1 MDTKLNNTRNARVV
15 VTQYAYLEP
24 SPPDD
29 NGQGGGGEVTL
40 FHESGEIKLTEEEFV
55 KEYGK
60 GSTMKYV
67 GILTGS
73 RDCVLN
79 TNDNTTA
86 SHITL
91 TTVPQYPN
99 QKPREVYSA
108 TNYHHLCLYTG
119 SAIGRAHTE
128 SVETYNGTAKGATGY
143 EKTVCNARAGV
154 TFRVTKTNKNK
165 ELSELRD
172 TRLIILPNPA
182 SLNMFNSFNSS
193 RVNLAIHLEMDLLFV
208 MKMMI
213 SINCRYRQD
222 NLDLVHTNF
231 LWLFFDKSRDT
242 YHSQFNLCVNAPY
255 AFAHEIASIFKMAN
269 SLNVV
274 EKANAVLS
282 TLPNQNETKCH
293 HHRTLSQED
302 LENYLWELPDCFDS
316 NSQSQVRYCVYCYLR
331 LLYMENTSKMPRVLK
346 ITSHKNKLN
355 EEMMRIVKSSQRNLK
370 ELSTVNEA
378 IQNLCAIQIDHMKQ
392 NPLCLRS
399 PAVVPDD
406 DVFNFTNYS
415 LMEIFRL
422 YSHNQL
428 DNQPFETLYHLMNKF
443 GKMTLLILIRN
454 NNNNTVGSNIEG
466 ELLDINYV
474 GPNPNNMLVYG
485 YHSLDA
491 QTNGNDHFN
500 LDSLRRIP
508 SKLHPSGVG
517 AAIQLDMLVRD
528 SVLRKSLLTRHVLDQ
543 LTKEIKLF
551 KEKFDN
557 ISFDVNAHSDL
568 CHIPKSYKLRAPS
581 NMCLEVTNFEQFQD
595 QMGVNGNA
603 IGNRI
608 LRRGSVRDSSK
619 VFLLNDKILVFESLT
634 KETKIQEAD
643 TRYLDQ
649 VRVGVYDIET
659 TSIDADDAVAG
670 ITSIGLAVTGGKNME
685 IIKSF
690 VFVLGDESLQQD
702 TEAELIRYDKSQ
714 TDLFAEKE
722 AKGEKLCPS
731 FSYMKER
738 CGLKNTTVVSCP
750 TERDLIVNFSS
761 FMNRDIDVDFLS
773 GYNIKSFDHP
783 YLFYRACKI
792 TYEMIVELGQFKTAV
807 EQNHRDVMATC
818 GMIVNAFRNSQS
830 KKIQQ
835 RLNRQLEDLRTT
847 LVKGTERMELLERQV
862 NQMVGKKGFFGL
874 FNLEWFIKSDARQQT
889 VVWELL
895 KKEYR
900 AHMNAGWD
908 PTHKRLTTYQK
919 LMSASVLTSYF
930 DIYDAVLKNYSGHL
944 SLKLNDILKTVCG
957 IDANQKLQIKA
968 DVLLRYPKLSQEK
981 QAQIHVYCLKDC
993 WLTAYLQKKLGIVL
1007 NGLQFSSWSGYS
1019 MSSVFAAVHT
1029 QSKLLSG
1036 ILNKATPTKLLHS
1049 KPVNRKP
1056 FNNHRLNIEG
1066 GLVAEPLVSQCA
1078 ATTVDFSSLY
1088 PSNMA
1093 NNNLC
1098 QSTSVYHG
1106 QIIQSLDE
1114 LIEHH
1119 KAAAAALSSSSSSAE
1134 EELET
1139 YDKALN
1145 DVYELYNPHDICC
1158 QLWMKG
1164 DPETVKMVFQ
1174 EQREKVSCNT
1184 IINSE
1189 KDNDVLDDDAVT
1201 TNKKKRKR
1209 SDASDMENEEEKEE
1223 EEEEKEEEK
1232 TRRRLKKAKKDHSK
1246 RQVGVGNN
1254 GDDNDDDKHDYA
1266 FDQELNCDFTL
1277 GGEDGG
1283 EYYNE
1288 FVVADAPP
1296 ENIEGMNMNTIHR
1309 ATDMCC
1315 YPSES
1320 CCPTSQFIAA
1330 RAEDSHVQPG
1340 SLEYMV
1346 PFIPTFCTKKP
1357 SLVSTIT
1364 NGALKTLEE
1373 LFMHLERDFGLET
1386 VPSSQNRLERL
1397 NQRLRERTYSPD
1409 SVKDL
1414 AVVKW
1419 ARRLIDV
1426 GSYYRAWFCKA
1437 SVRLGI
1443 APELQIR
1450 LKKVRGV
1457 HKKMAKVAKDEYDR
1471 DLQDKTQNF
1480 IKLIMNSLYGI
1491 TAALNCPAT
1500 CHYVNGSVITFSGRR
1515 TFLNILPTLRRFLP
1529 LLVTV
1534 YGDTDS
1540 AFIENNWDVI
1550 AHKLMIEND
1559 AKFVEVDFQAER
1571 NIASFY
1577 ADIVNRKTKGV
1588 FFEKSVTG
1596 GKAMMNIEQERH
1608 ALHVNLDKKKCYFM
1622 LYWRNGSKDMEKL
1635 ESKLTEINNA
1645 ATSEEAE
1652 ILCQEFNDSSSSSS
1666 LTNTWGGA
1674 IRISKTT
1681 MFSGDVRPTF
1691 PHTEEF
1697 VKEFGE
1703 ESVNKLKAS
1712 FYTVKVELLA
1722 MTTAYFNMFMKYP
1735 PTKWVSVDKNQPLD
1749 QQLLQKASSLKGLL
1763 AVYLKGLY
1771 VKDSLSIMS
1780 KQIKLQEFFR
1790 TLSDGQIDYLD
1801 HLADNI
1807 KEFLNGKGVGDTFTV
1822 GAVKTINS
1830 NKSPGPNHLA
1840 VAVHNDLLPAERAI
1854 RTREKTFFANFAQ
1867 TKWFVN
1873 NLLLKAEGNTLGGW
1887 YKITKQDKKTWNGEE
1902 MRGVLTCYSA
1912 ITLGCIPNFPAC
1924 LLTNF
1929 KQLVD
1934 DAEKTFTNRLH
1945 RIVDI
1950 ILGDKLVV
1958 NSDQLCFASG
1968 QNVEREHRRFANTN
1982 NTSYRQR
1989 RRSENEWDSAVKL
2002 AKIKTA
2008 QRLLPKETDTK
2019 SQYRAL
2025 NKNKKKNKN
2034 SSAEK
2039 LTFKLTSWD
2048 NGILEI
2054 TKVLYTTNQIS
2065 EDRTVEV
2072 LARQYESVK
2081 SKGKGAV
2088 SERLEMALEDVNNVN
2103 IRVKEDLVDILKKL
2117 ELFATIYMI
2126 LNHGSVF
2133 LNCRDQHCDQVHET
2147 VPPSAKKKRKLALS
2161 SLSSSS
2167 SDTPTTPLSAP
2178 TRLNCSESKTNFY
2191 KAIAMKD
2198 YEGSIKKLVNTLV
2211 NFSPNILD
2219 MVDICAKRVI
2229 EHADACTL
2237 SLNRASIV
2245 KMMVDPYS
2253 CNGVCKEAL
2262 VIVFMSSYLYEV
2274 FVATVLQH
2282 DFDTLEELVTMC
2294 GGLSEWN
2301 KFHAKRFGHTTET
2314 FSQTHTKDERVN
2326 PLQPFLRRQ
2335 QQQQNQQQ
2343 SIWTSEKTYD
2353 FLRRITVNPQANA
2366 CDSTYNVQMLSLPK
2380 HIERHEMLVS
2390 ATNRYV
2396 SLVPGITN
2404 TRELALVAC
2413 VVCHRVEELVVSQPK
2428 AA

>member
-1 MDTKLNNTRNARVV
+1 MDLKLNNTVPVTV

-24 SPPDD
+24 SPPD
-29 NGQGGGGEVTL
+29 GQEGGGEVTV
-40 FHESGEIKLTEEEFV
+40 FHESGETKLAKKDFV

-60 GSTMKYV
+60 GSTMEYV
-67 GILTGS
+67 GVLTGS

-79 TNDNTTA
+79 ANDNTTA

-91 TTVPQYPN
+91 TTVPQYSN

-119 SAIGRAHTE
+119 SAISRVHTE
-128 SVETYNGTAKGATGY
+128 SVETYNGTAKGAIGC

-154 TFRVTKTNKNK
+154 TFRVTKTDENK

-172 TRLIILPNPA
+172 TRLFSLPNPA
-182 SLNMFNSFNSS
+182 SLNVFNSFNSS
-193 RVNLAIHLEMDLLFV
+193 RINLAIHLEMDLLFV
-208 MKMMI
+208 LKMMI

-231 LWLFFDKSRDT
+231 LWLFFDKSRDN
-242 YHSQFNLCVNAPY
+242 YHSQSNMCVDAPY
-255 AFAHEIASIFKMAN
+255 AFAHEIASIFKTAN
-269 SLNVV
+269 SPKVV
-274 EKANAVLS
+274 ENANAVLS
-282 TLPNQNETKCH
+282 TPPNQNGTKCH
-293 HHRTLSQED
+293 HHKTLPQENP
-302 LENYLWELPDCFDS
+302 EKYLWKLPDCFDPK
-316 NSQSQVRYCVYCYLR
+316 SQNQDRCCVYCYLR
-331 LLYMENTSKMPRVLK
+331 LLYVENTPRMPNVLK
-346 ITSHKNKLN
+346 ITTHRKKLDR
-355 EEMMRIVKSSQRNLK
+355 MMRAINSPQKNLR
-370 ELSTVNEA
+370 ELSAVNEA
-378 IQNLCAIQIDHMKQ
+378 IQNLCAIQIDHMQQ
-392 NPLCLRS
+392 NPICLRS
-399 PAVVPDD
+399 PAVVPDV

-422 YSHNQL
+422 YSHNHL
-428 DNQPFETLYHLMNKF
+428 DNQPAKTLYHLMNNF
-443 GKMTLLILIRN
+443 GKMTLLTLIRN
-454 NNNNTVGSNIEG
+454 NNDIVGSIIKG
-466 ELLDINYV
+466 KFLDIDYV
-474 GPNPNNMLVYG
+474 GPNPNNVLVYG
-485 YHSLDA
+485 YHSLDS
-491 QTNGNDHFN
+491 QINGNDHFN
-500 LDSLRRIP
+500 FDSLRRIP
-508 SKLHPSGVG
+508 SKLHPNGVG
-517 AAIQLDMLVRD
+517 AAIQLDTLVRD
-528 SVLRKSLLTRHVLDQ
+528 SVLRKSAQTIHVVDQ

-557 ISFDVNAHSDL
+557 IFFDMNAHSDL

-581 NMCLEVTNFEQFQD
+581 NMCLEVANFEQFQD
-595 QMGVNGNA
+595 QVGVNGNA

-608 LRRGSVRDSSK
+608 LRRGSVRDGSK
-619 VFLLNDKILVFESLT
+619 VFLLNNKILVFESLT
-634 KETKIQEAD
+634 NESKIQEAD
-643 TRYLDQ
+643 TRYLEQ

-690 VFVLGDESLQQD
+690 IFVLGDESLQQD
-702 TEAELIRYDKSQ
+702 TEAELTRYDKSQ
-714 TDLFAEKE
+714 TDLFTEKE

-731 FSYMKER
+731 FSYMKKS
-738 CGLKNTTVVSCP
+738 CGPKNTTVVSCL

-792 TYEMIVELGQFKTAV
+792 TYELIGELDHCKICV
-807 EQNHRDVMATC
+807 EQLRRLNTQSTKKQLRVVMAALAEATDR
-818 GMIVNAFRNSQS
+818 I
-830 KKIQQ
+830 
-835 RLNRQLEDLRTT
+835 
-847 LVKGTERMELLERQV
+847 ELLERQV
-862 NQMVGKKGFFGL
+862 NQMVGRKGFFGL
-874 FNLEWFIKSDARQQT
+874 FNLEWLFKSDAKQQNA
-889 VVWELL
+889 VWGIL

-930 DIYDAVLKNYSGHL
+930 DIYDTVLKNYSGHL

-957 IDANQKLQIKA
+957 VDANQKLQIKA
-968 DVLLRYPKLSQEK
+968 DVLLRYPKLRQEK

-993 WLTAYLQKKLGIVL
+993 WLTAYLQKHLGIVL

-1029 QSKLLSG
+1029 QSKLVSG

-1093 NNNLC
+1093 NNNFC

-1106 QIIQSLDE
+1106 QITQSLGE
-1114 LIEHH
+1114 LIAHH
-1119 KAAAAALSSSSSSAE
+1119 RAAAPASSPPQEEEEEEEEEAFSEEKLKELAIFDAALR
-1134 EELET
+1134 
-1139 YDKALN
+1139 DIH
-1145 DVYELYNPHDICC
+1145 ELYNPHDICC

-1164 DPETVKMVFQ
+1164 DPETVEMVFR

-1184 IINSE
+1184 TSE
-1189 KDNDVLDDDAVT
+1189 ADDVVDDAAT
-1201 TNKKKRKR
+1201 TDEKKIKR
-1209 SDASDMENEEEKEE
+1209 SDASIVEDEDDNNDEEAEDVEDGDGLSKPQQQQQQQQQQQRQR
-1223 EEEEKEEEK
+1223 
-1232 TRRRLKKAKKDHSK
+1232 TKKAKKEHSK
-1246 RQVGVGNN
+1246 KQVGVG
-1254 GDDNDDDKHDYA
+1254 DDDEHDYM
-1266 FDQELNCDFTL
+1266 FDQDLNCDIIL
-1277 GGEDGG
+1277 GEDGG
-1283 EYYNE
+1283 EYYSD
-1288 FVVADAPP
+1288 FVVSADAPP
-1296 ENIEGMNMNTIHR
+1296 ENIEGLNMNTIHR

-1346 PFIPTFCTKKP
+1346 PFIPVFCIKKP
-1357 SLVSTIT
+1357 SLVSTLT
-1364 NGALKTLEE
+1364 NGALKSLEE
-1373 LFMHLERDFGLET
+1373 LFLHLERDFGLET
-1386 VPSSQNRLERL
+1386 VPSPQERLERL
-1397 NQRLRERTYSPD
+1397 NQTLRERTYSPD
-1409 SVKDL
+1409 SITDP

-1419 ARRLIDV
+1419 ARRLLDV

-1443 APELQIR
+1443 IPELEIR

-1457 HKKMAKVAKDEYDR
+1457 HKKMAKEATNEYDR

-1480 IKLIMNSLYGI
+1480 IKLIMNLFYGI
-1491 TAALNCPAT
+1491 AAALNCSVT
-1500 CHYVNGSVITFSGRR
+1500 CHYVIGSVITFSGRR
-1515 TFLNILPTLRRFLP
+1515 AFLNILPTLRRFLP

-1550 AHKLMIEND
+1550 AHKLMTENG
-1559 AKFVEVDFQAER
+1559 AKCIEVDFQAER

-1577 ADIVNRKTKGV
+1577 ADIVNKKTKGV

-1622 LYWRNGSKDMEKL
+1622 LHWLIGSKDMKKL

-1652 ILCQEFNDSSSSSS
+1652 TLCQAFNDSN
-1666 LTNTWGGA
+1666 TNTWGGA

-1681 MFSGDVRPTF
+1681 MFSSDVRPTF
-1691 PHTEEF
+1691 HHTEEF

-1703 ESVNKLKAS
+1703 DSVNKLKAS
-1712 FYTVKVELLA
+1712 FYTIKVELLA
-1722 MTTAYFNMFMKYP
+1722 MTTAYYNMFMKSP
-1735 PTKWVSVDKNQPLD
+1735 STKWVSVDKNQPLD
-1749 QQLLQKASSLKGLL
+1749 QQLLRKASSLKGLL

-1807 KEFLNGKGVGDTFTV
+1807 KGFLNGKGVGDTFTV

-1840 VAVHNDLLPAERAI
+1840 VAIHNDLLPAERAI
-1854 RTREKTFFANFAQ
+1854 RTCEKTFFANFTQ
-1867 TKWFVN
+1867 TQRFVS
-1873 NLLLKAEGNTLGGW
+1873 NLLVKAGGNTLGGW
-1887 YKITKQDKKTWNGEE
+1887 YNITKQQRKTWNGEE

-1912 ITLGCIPNFPAC
+1912 NILGCIPNLPAC
-1924 LLTNF
+1924 LCTNF
-1929 KQLVD
+1929 KQLVT
-1934 DAEKTFTNRLH
+1934 DAEKTFTNKLH

-1950 ILGDKLVV
+1950 VLGDKLVV
-1958 NSDQLCFASG
+1958 NRHQLCFAYG
-1968 QNVEREHRRFANTN
+1968 FNVEREHRRFANTN
-1982 NTSYRQR
+1982 NASFRQL
-1989 RRSENEWDSAVKL
+1989 RSQSEWDAMVRR

-2008 QRLLPKETDTK
+2008 ERLLPKGTDFI
-2019 SQYRAL
+2019 SQHRAHQQL
-2025 NKNKKKNKN
+2025 KNL
-2034 SSAEK
+2034 SAEK
-2039 LTFKLTSWD
+2039 LAVKLTPLD
-2048 NGILEI
+2048 NKILEI
-2054 TKVLYTTNQIS
+2054 TKVLYMTNQIN

-2088 SERLEMALEDVNNVN
+2088 SERLEMALEDVNNVHN
-2103 IRVKEDLVDILKKL
+2103 RVKKDIVHVLKRL
-2117 ELFATIYMI
+2117 ELFVTLHMI
-2126 LNHGSVF
+2126 LNHDSVI
-2133 LNCRDQHCDQVHET
+2133 LNCRDQQCNQVHKRET
-2147 VPPSAKKKRKLALS
+2147 GATKRIAAEPARKKRKLAIS
-2161 SLSSSS
+2161 SSSS
-2167 SDTPTTPLSAP
+2167 SDIPTPLSAP
-2178 TRLNCSESKTNFY
+2178 TRLNCSELKANFY
-2191 KAIAMKD
+2191 KAIAMKE

-2219 MVDICAKRVI
+2219 MVDFCATRVI

-2237 SLNRASIV
+2237 SLDRASIV

-2253 CNGVCKEAL
+2253 CTGVCKEAL
-2262 VIVFMSSYLYEV
+2262 VIVFTASYLYEV
-2274 FVATVLQH
+2274 FVATILHRH
-2282 DFDTLEELVTMC
+2282 DINTFGKLVMKC
-2294 GGLSEWN
+2294 GGLSVLKE
-2301 KFHAKRFGHTTET
+2301 FHASQFGHTSEN
-2314 FSQTHTKDERVN
+2314 FFQTHTKDGRVN
-2326 PLQPFLRRQ
+2326 QLQPFLQRLCQKVAQ
-2335 QQQQNQQQ
+2335 QQQLP
-2343 SIWTSEKTYD
+2343 IWTSRKTYD
-2353 FLRRITVNPQANA
+2353 FLKRVTVNPQEKVR
-2366 CDSTYNVQMLSLPK
+2366 DSTYNVQMLSLPK
-2380 HIERHEMLVS
+2380 HIERHEIVGEF
-2390 ATNRYV
+2390 NRSV

-2404 TRELALVAC
+2404 TEELALVAC
-2413 VVCHRVEELVVSQPK
+2413 VVCHRVEEFVTLHRRC
-2428 AA
+2428 

>member
-1 MDTKLNNTRNARVV
+1 MSRLFIGSQTKRGLSFTSDFVDTVEQLKMHLNTVPVTV

-24 SPPDD
+24 SD
-29 NGQGGGGEVTL
+29 QEGGGEVTV
-40 FHESGEIKLTEEEFV
+40 FRESGETKLTEEDFFN
-55 KEYGK
+55 EYG
-60 GSTMKYV
+60 TMEYV
-67 GILTGS
+67 GVLTGS
-73 RDCVLN
+73 RDCVLK
-79 TNDNTTA
+79 TNDNTSA

-91 TTVPQYPN
+91 TTVPQYSN

-108 TNYHHLCLYTG
+108 TNYHHLCLYIG
-119 SAIGRAHTE
+119 SAMSRVHVE
-128 SVETYNGTAKGATGY
+128 SVETYNGTAKGAIGY
-143 EKTVCNARAGV
+143 EKTVCDARAGV
-154 TFRVTKTNKNK
+154 TFRVT
-165 ELSELRD
+165 SELRD
-172 TRLIILPNPA
+172 TKLFSLPNPS
-182 SLNMFNSFNSS
+182 SLNVFNSFNSS
-193 RVNLAIHLEMDLLFV
+193 RVNLVIHVEMDLLFV
-208 MKMMI
+208 LKMMI

-242 YHSQFNLCVNAPY
+242 YHSQTNICVDAPY
-255 AFAHEIASIFKMAN
+255 AFAHEIASIFKTAN
-269 SLNVV
+269 SLKVV
-274 EKANAVLS
+274 ENANAVLS
-282 TLPNQNETKCH
+282 TLPNQNGTKCH
-293 HHRTLSQED
+293 HHKTLSQEEPR
-302 LENYLWELPDCFDS
+302 ENYLWRLPDCFDS
-316 NSQSQVRYCVYCYLR
+316 KSQEQDRCCVYCYLR
-331 LLYMENTSKMPRVLK
+331 LLYVENTPRMPSVLRINTHRK
-346 ITSHKNKLN
+346 KLDK
-355 EEMMRIVKSSQRNLK
+355 MMRAINSPQKNLR
-370 ELSTVNEA
+370 ELSAVNEA
-378 IQNLCAIQIDHMKQ
+378 IQNLCAIQIDHMQQQ
-392 NPLCLRS
+392 NHTCLRS

-422 YSHNQL
+422 YSHNHL
-428 DNQPFETLYHLMNKF
+428 DNQPAKTLYHLMNNF
-443 GKMTLLILIRN
+443 GKMTLLTLIRN
-454 NNNNTVGSNIEG
+454 NNNNIVGSKIKG
-466 ELLDINYV
+466 KFLDIDYV
-474 GPNPNNMLVYG
+474 GPNPNNVLVYG
-485 YHSLDA
+485 YHSLDS

-500 LDSLRRIP
+500 FDSLRRIP
-508 SKLHPSGVG
+508 SKLHPNGVG
-517 AAIQLDMLVRD
+517 AAIQLDTLVRD
-528 SVLRKSLLTRHVLDQ
+528 SVLRKSTQSIHVVDQ

-557 ISFDVNAHSDL
+557 VFFDISDL

-581 NMCLEVTNFEQFQD
+581 NMCLEVANFEQFQD
-595 QMGVNGNA
+595 QVGVNGNA

-608 LRRGSVRDSSK
+608 MRRGSVRDGSK
-619 VFLLNDKILVFESLT
+619 VFLLNNNKILVFESLT
-634 KETKIQEAD
+634 NESKIQDAD
-643 TRYLDQ
+643 IRYLDQ

-670 ITSIGLAVTGGKNME
+670 ITSIGLAVTGGKNMD

-702 TEAELIRYDKSQ
+702 TEAELTRYDKSQ
-714 TDLFAEKE
+714 TDLFTEKE

-731 FSYMKER
+731 FSYMK
-738 CGLKNTTVVSCP
+738 CGPKNTTVVSCL

-792 TYEMIVELGQFKTAV
+792 TYEMIVELGQFKIGV
-807 EQNHRDVMATC
+807 EQLRHNVVVTC
-818 GMIVNAFRNSQS
+818 REIVKAS
-830 KKIQQ
+830 KKRKRRI
-835 RLNRQLEDLRTT
+835 RLINRLKEVEAT
-847 LVKGTERMELLERQV
+847 LVEATDKIELLERQV
-862 NQMVGKKGFFGL
+862 NQMVGRKGFFGL
-874 FNLEWFIKSDARQQT
+874 FNLEWLIKSDTKQQNA
-889 VVWELL
+889 VWGIL

-908 PTHKRLTTYQK
+908 SSHKRLTTYQK

-930 DIYDAVLKNYSGHL
+930 DIFDAVLKNYSGHL

-957 IDANQKLQIKA
+957 VDANQKLQIKA
-968 DVLLRYPKLSQEK
+968 DVLLRYPKLRQEK

-993 WLTAYLQKKLGIVL
+993 WLTAYLQKHLGIVL

-1106 QIIQSLDE
+1106 QITQSLGE
-1114 LIEHH
+1114 LVAHH
-1119 KAAAAALSSSSSSAE
+1119 RAAAAASSPPE
-1134 EELET
+1134 EDKDNQAFSEEKLRELAIF
-1139 YDKALN
+1139 DAALR
-1145 DVYELYNPHDICC
+1145 DIHELYNPHDICC

-1164 DPETVKMVFQ
+1164 DPETVEMVFR
-1174 EQREKVSCNT
+1174 EQREKVS
-1184 IINSE
+1184 
-1189 KDNDVLDDDAVT
+1189 DAAAAE
-1201 TNKKKRKR
+1201 KKRKR
-1209 SDASDMENEEEKEE
+1209 SDASDVEEDEE
-1223 EEEEKEEEK
+1223 PQQ
-1232 TRRRLKKAKKDHSK
+1232 KAKKD
-1246 RQVGVGNN
+1246 
-1254 GDDNDDDKHDYA
+1254 DNEEHDDDDYM
-1266 FDQELNCDFTL
+1266 FDQELNCDIIL
-1277 GGEDGG
+1277 GADGGG
-1283 EYYNE
+1283 EYYSD
-1288 FVVADAPP
+1288 FVVVVADAPP
-1296 ENIEGMNMNTIHR
+1296 EGMNMNTIHR

-1346 PFIPTFCTKKP
+1346 PFIPAFCIKKR
-1357 SLVSTIT
+1357 SLVSTLT
-1364 NGALKTLEE
+1364 NGALKSLEE
-1373 LFMHLERDFGLET
+1373 LFLHLERDFGIETTT
-1386 VPSSQNRLERL
+1386 VPSSRLERL
-1397 NQRLRERTYSPD
+1397 NQTLRERTYSPD
-1409 SVKDL
+1409 SVKDP

-1419 ARRLIDV
+1419 ARRLLDV

-1443 APELQIR
+1443 TPELEIR

-1457 HKKMAKVAKDEYDR
+1457 HKKMAKEATNEYDR

-1491 TAALNCPAT
+1491 AAALNCPAT

-1515 TFLNILPTLRRFLP
+1515 AFLNILPTLRRFLP

-1550 AHKLMIEND
+1550 AHKLMTENGT
-1559 AKFVEVDFQAER
+1559 KCIEVDFQAER

-1588 FFEKSVTG
+1588 FYEKGVTG

-1622 LYWRNGSKDMEKL
+1622 LHWLIGSKDMKKL
-1635 ESKLTEINNA
+1635 ESKLTEINN
-1645 ATSEEAE
+1645 SEEAE
-1652 ILCQEFNDSSSSSS
+1652 ILCQEFRN
-1666 LTNTWGGA
+1666 TNTWGGA

-1681 MFSGDVRPTF
+1681 FFSGDVRPTF

-1697 VKEFGE
+1697 VKEFGDY
-1703 ESVNKLKAS
+1703 SVNKLKAS
-1712 FYTVKVELLA
+1712 FYTIKVELLA
-1722 MTTAYFNMFMKYP
+1722 MTTAYFNMFMKNP
-1735 PTKWVSVDKNQPLD
+1735 PTKWVSVDTNQPLD
-1749 QQLLQKASSLKGLL
+1749 QQLLRKASSLKGLL

-1780 KQIKLQEFFR
+1780 KQIKIQEFFR

-1801 HLADNI
+1801 HLAGNM
-1807 KEFLNGKGVGDTFTV
+1807 KGFLNGKGVGDTFTV
-1822 GAVKTINS
+1822 GAVKTIINS
-1830 NKSPGPNHLA
+1830 NNKSPGPNHLA

-1854 RTREKTFFANFAQ
+1854 GTREKTFFANFVQ
-1867 TKWFVN
+1867 TQRFVSN
-1873 NLLLKAEGNTLGGW
+1873 MLVGGNTNTLGGW
-1887 YKITKQDKKTWNGEE
+1887 CNITKQQKKSWNGEE

-1912 ITLGCIPNFPAC
+1912 NILGCIPNLPAC

-1929 KQLVD
+1929 TQLVD
-1934 DAEKTFTNRLH
+1934 DAKKTFTNKLH

-1950 ILGDKLVV
+1950 VLGDKLVV
-1958 NSDQLCFASG
+1958 NSDQLCFAYG
-1968 QNVEREHRRFANTN
+1968 FNVEREHRRFANTS
-1982 NTSYRQR
+1982 TSFRQR
-1989 RRSENEWDSAVKL
+1989 RSESEWDAVVRRAAEQLTPKGTAVKL
-2002 AKIKTA
+2002 AP
-2008 QRLLPKETDTK
+2008 LD
-2019 SQYRAL
+2019 
-2025 NKNKKKNKN
+2025 NK
-2034 SSAEK
+2034 
-2039 LTFKLTSWD
+2039 
-2048 NGILEI
+2048 ILEV
-2054 TKVLYTTNQIS
+2054 TKVLYTTNQIN

-2088 SERLEMALEDVNNVN
+2088 SERLEMALEDVNNVH
-2103 IRVKEDLVDILKKL
+2103 IRVKEDIVCVLKKL
-2117 ELFATIYMI
+2117 ELFATVHEI
-2126 LNHGSVF
+2126 LNHGSVI
-2133 LNCRDQHCDQVHET
+2133 LNCRDQRCNQIHKRET
-2147 VPPSAKKKRKLALS
+2147 GGATKQPQPAKKKPKMALS
-2161 SLSSSS
+2161 LS
-2167 SDTPTTPLSAP
+2167 TPLSAP
-2178 TRLNCSESKTNFY
+2178 MRLNCSETKANFY

-2211 NFSPNILD
+2211 NFSPNIWD
-2219 MVDICAKRVI
+2219 MVEICARRVI

-2237 SLNRASIV
+2237 SLDRDLVV

-2262 VIVFMSSYLYEV
+2262 VIVFMASYLYEV

-2282 DFDTLEELVTMC
+2282 DFDTFEEMVTVC
-2294 GGLSEWN
+2294 GGLSELSR
-2301 KFHAKRFGHTTET
+2301 FHASQFGHTTEN
-2314 FSQTHTKDERVN
+2314 FSQTHTRDGRLN
-2326 PLQPFLRRQ
+2326 PLQPFLRRLCQ
-2335 QQQQNQQQ
+2335 QQQQQQP
-2343 SIWTSEKTYD
+2343 IWTSRKTYD
-2353 FLRRITVNPQANA
+2353 FLRRVTVNPREKVR
-2366 CDSTYNVQMLSLPK
+2366 DSTYCVQMLSLPK
-2380 HIERHEMLVS
+2380 HVERHEKFVGE
-2390 ATNRYV
+2390 ANRSV

-2404 TRELALVAC
+2404 TEELALVAC
-2413 VVCHRVEELVVSQPK
+2413 VVYRRVIQLMSQ
-2428 AA
+2428 